1 MLTVARPRGRPIPKR
16 KTNKNTPKSNSTSAD
31 VTRSQFVPPRNWLSS
46 HIGGF
51 PQSQRDTLNW
61 VAKGTQNN
69 NASIYAENV
78 VILNGPYDPD
88 AALGGLSAAGF
99 AKYMAIYTKC
109 FVLAVRYR
117 VHFNNVSNQVA
128 ITCGTTVTTNSTS
141 LSSDVNAIQSGLCDY
156 SQCYAN
162 PDHRVFNSSL
172 DIAKFIDK
180 PDILDDPQF
189 FCTPSANPTQIV
201 CLHIWSQNQ
210 NSSVQQFVDYIVEV
224 SFDCVFTDPIT
235 VV

>member
-1 MLTVARPRGRPIPKR
+1 MQAVPRPR
-16 KTNKNTPKSNSTSAD
+16 KNIKKGKQLPRSNTTPTD
-31 VTRSQFVPPRNWLSS
+31 VTRSSFVPPRNWLSS

-61 VAKGTQNN
+61 VAKGALNN
-69 NASIYAENV
+69 MGSIYAENV

-109 FVLAVRYR
+109 FVLGVRYR
-117 VHFNNVSNQVA
+117 LNFTNVSIGAATIV
-128 ITCGTTVTTNSTS
+128 GGTVTTNTS
-141 LSSDVNAIQSGLCDY
+141 SLTTDVNAIQSGLCEY
-156 SQCYAN
+156 SLCYTS
-162 PDHRVFNSSL
+162 PDSRRFDSSL

-180 PDILDDPQF
+180 PDLLDDPQF
-189 FCTPSANPTQIV
+189 FCTPSANPSQVV

-210 NSSVQQFVDYIVEV
+210 NSVTQQFVDYVVEV